1 MSIKVLL
8 ITPYSF
14 RKYGGVQNQVNLI
27 EEFLTSHDKYKV
39 KVFAYGKTEE
49 LDSNKIFNIPFN
61 SSISSVLLFPNRKLL
76 LDYINW
82 ADVIHV
88 HEPFVPLLFWRLPRD
103 KKYIFTHH
111 ASLGTIVTKFLSVVY
126 KTLKYKGISTYVS
139 SSAKSNALALNSDPV
154 LIPNMIKI
162 NPDMSLNNNLG
173 YLFIGRQEN
182 RKNYNFF
189 VKLSEQKLFSNKLF
203 YSITNKYTLD
213 KKINTYINPSEKLK
227 TEIFSN
233 TNIYLA
239 LNTKSESFGITLIEA
254 VNNGNLVVSSDL
266 ESFVNVLPNSHI
278 LYKNYDFD
286 SLCNVLKNLE
296 SEDLNALW
304 NKQYKDIQIYN
315 LEENMNKLVL
325 LYSNI

>member
-76 LDYINW
+76 FDYINW

-88 HEPFVPLLFWRLPRD
+88 HEPFVPLLFWRLPRN

-111 ASLGTIVTKFLSVVY
+111 ASLGAIVTKFLSVVY

-139 SSAKSNALALNSDPV
+139 LS
-154 LIPNMIKI
+154 LI
-162 NPDMSLNNNLG
+162 
-173 YLFIGRQEN
+173 
-182 RKNYNFF
+182 
-189 VKLSEQKLFSNKLF
+189 
-203 YSITNKYTLD
+203 
-213 KKINTYINPSEKLK
+213 
-227 TEIFSN
+227 
-233 TNIYLA
+233 
-239 LNTKSESFGITLIEA
+239 
-254 VNNGNLVVSSDL
+254 
-266 ESFVNVLPNSHI
+266 HI
-278 LYKNYDFD
+278 
-286 SLCNVLKNLE
+286 
-296 SEDLNALW
+296 
-304 NKQYKDIQIYN
+304 
-315 LEENMNKLVL
+315 
-325 LYSNI
+325 

>member
-14 RKYGGVQNQVNLI
+14 LKYGGVQNQVNLI

-39 KVFAYGKTEE
+39 KVFAYGKTDE
-49 LDSNKIFNIPFN
+49 LDTNKIFNIPFN

-76 LDYINW
+76 LDYIDW

-88 HEPFVPLLFWRLPRD
+88 HEPFVPLLFWRLPKN

-111 ASLGTIVTKFLSVVY
+111 ASLGPIVTKFLSVIY
-126 KTLKYKGISTYVS
+126 KTLRYQSISTYVS
-139 SSAKSNALALNSDPV
+139 KSAKSNALALNSDPV

-203 YSITNKYTLD
+203 YSITNKDTLD

-227 TEIFSN
+227 TEIFSK

-266 ESFVNVLPNSHI
+266 KSFVSVLPNSHI
-278 LYKNYDFD
+278 VYKNYDFD

-296 SEDLNALW
+296 SEDLYALW

-315 LEENMNKLVL
+315 LEENMNKFVL

>member
-14 RKYGGVQNQVNLI
+14 LKYGGVQNQVNLI

-76 LDYINW
+76 FDYINW

-88 HEPFVPLLFWRLPRD
+88 HEPFVPLLFWRLPRN

-111 ASLGTIVTKFLSVVY
+111 ASLGAIVTKFLSVLY
-126 KTLKYKGISTYVS
+126 KILKYKGISTYVS
-139 SSAKSNALALNSDPV
+139 NSAKSNALALNSDPV

-203 YSITNKYTLD
+203 YSITNKDTLD

-227 TEIFSN
+227 TKIFSK

-266 ESFVNVLPNSHI
+266 KSFVSVLPNSHI
-278 LYKNYDFD
+278 VYKNYDFD

-315 LEENMNKLVL
+315 LEENMNKFVL